1 MPTLKDIGNGHQ
13 VACHLYDENKEYLTD
28 FLSAGK
34 YGVILSIAVSLLL
47 LTGGFLFQGFSLPEA
62 FQVWRSGMCI
72 LSGIS
77 LFLVAGSILTKKSS
91 KIDKH
96 SRWREKFKKLNY
108 ESVIGTIA
116 VIFIL
121 FASCADAVTRVVS

>member
-1 MPTLKDIGNGHQ
+1 MMK
-13 VACHLYDENKEYLTD
+13 NKEYLTD

-72 LSGIS
+72 LCN
-77 LFLVAGSILTKKSS
+77 FLSQVSTGFLQNMTKNTLT
-91 KIDKH
+91 H
-96 SRWREKFKKLNY
+96 FLKFY
-108 ESVIGTIA
+108 GAE
-116 VIFIL
+116 
-121 FASCADAVTRVVS
+121 

>member
-1 MPTLKDIGNGHQ
+1 MMKS
-13 VACHLYDENKEYLTD
+13 KEYITD

-34 YGVILSIAVSLLL
+34 YGVILSIAASLLL
-47 LTGGFLFQGFSLPEA
+47 LTVVFLFQGFSLPEA

-72 LSGIS
+72 ISGIS
-77 LFLVAGSILTKKSS
+77 LFLIAGSILTKKSS

-108 ESVIGTIA
+108 ESVIGTIS

-121 FASCADAVTRVVS
+121 FAACADAVTRIIS

>member
-1 MPTLKDIGNGHQ
+1 MMK
-13 VACHLYDENKEYLTD
+13 NKEYLTD

-116 VIFIL
+116 VIFI
-121 FASCADAVTRVVS
+121 

>member
-1 MPTLKDIGNGHQ
+1 MMK
-13 VACHLYDENKEYLTD
+13 NKEYLTD

-77 LFLVAGSILTKKSS
+77 LFY
-91 KIDKH
+91 H
-96 SRWREKFKKLNY
+96 R
-108 ESVIGTIA
+108 
-116 VIFIL
+116 
-121 FASCADAVTRVVS
+121 

>member
-1 MPTLKDIGNGHQ
+1 MVTALPVIYMMK
-13 VACHLYDENKEYLTD
+13 NKAYVTD

-34 YGVILSIAVSLLL
+34 YGMILSIAASLLL
-47 LTGGFLFQGFSLPEA
+47 LIGGFLFKGFSLSKA
-62 FQVWRSGMCI
+62 LQVWRSGMCI
-72 LSGIS
+72 ISGIT
-77 LFLVAGSILTKKSS
+77 LFLIAGSILTKKSS

-96 SRWREKFKKLNY
+96 SRWREKFQKLNY

-121 FASCADAVTRVVS
+121 FATCADAITRIIS

>member
-1 MPTLKDIGNGHQ
+1 MMK
-13 VACHLYDENKEYLTD
+13 NKEYLTD

-96 SRWREKFKKLNY
+96 SRWREKFQKIKLRKCNRNDC
-108 ESVIGTIA
+108 SDLHPLCLLCRCCHKSR
-116 VIFIL
+116 IL
-121 FASCADAVTRVVS
+121 REFGAE

>member
-1 MPTLKDIGNGHQ
+1 MMK
-13 VACHLYDENKEYLTD
+13 NKEYLTD

-96 SRWREKFKKLNY
+96 SVAGKIQKIKLRKCNRNDFSDLHPLCLLCRCCHKSRILREFGA
-108 ESVIGTIA
+108 E
-116 VIFIL
+116 
-121 FASCADAVTRVVS
+121 

>member
-1 MPTLKDIGNGHQ
+1 MMK
-13 VACHLYDENKEYLTD
+13 NKEYLTD

-121 FASCADAVTRVVS
+121 FASCADAVTRGVS

>member
-1 MPTLKDIGNGHQ
+1 MMK
-13 VACHLYDENKEYLTD
+13 NKEYLTD

-96 SRWREKFKKLNY
+96 SRWREKFKKSSLPPVQMLSQ
-108 ESVIGTIA
+108 ESYLKRIWGRMKIHSA
-116 VIFIL
+116 P
-121 FASCADAVTRVVS
+121 

>member
-1 MPTLKDIGNGHQ
+1 MMK
-13 VACHLYDENKEYLTD
+13 NKEYLTD

-77 LFLVAGSILTKKSS
+77 LFAGSILTKKSS

-116 VIFIL
+116 VIFIP